1 MKIKW
6 AGIERRKLEEIQD
19 IFYIGWYG
27 WDTADYGFTIRI
39 LGFEATWLID
49 LKKNERHLKAL

>member
-6 AGIERRKLEEIQD
+6 AGTEMNAISDLKD
-19 IFYIGWYG
+19 VFYIGWYE

-39 LGFEATWLID
+39 LGLEWNWLID
-49 LKKNERHLKAL
+49 LKKNKQKLKAL